1 MLLKDIFCQER
12 AIARL
17 QRAFAAGRLAH
28 AYIFAG
34 AEGVGKETT
43 ARAWARMLLCGNRV
57 EQKIP
62 EPFFDSCG
70 ECESC
75 RVFEGGGHPDYHLI
89 EKELRPY
96 TSRERGTEA
105 RKDLPISV
113 IREFL
118 VEKVAS
124 RPAMGG
130 FSIFVIRQSERLNT
144 SSQNALLKV
153 LEEPPKHCHIILLC
167 SRADRLLPTTLSRCQ
182 MIRFGPVD
190 QEHIIQA
197 LSGVGVGGAEAQYWA
212 RFCDGQLGEAITW
225 ATLEPKETTCYEIK
239 TRLVESLAKHQLSDS
254 LELAEWMLK
263 AARLIGEAL
272 AGKGQNSG
280 RTDMNRQAQKGLLRM
295 VIAAFSDAMKLASGG
310 PVEFINADQP
320 RRIEAIGRRFD
331 AEQSAGIIA
340 KVYESIR
347 WIEAN
352 VNEKLIFEQ
361 MLLNIAGSGII
372 SGLTT

>member
-1 MLLKDIFCQER
+1 MWHGHPARTCSAGMWQRHLADNLSGQTKEPMLLKDIFCQER

-153 LEEPPKHCHIILLC
+153 LEEPPKHCPVQPGGPAAADNIITLPDDPV
-167 SRADRLLPTTLSRCQ
+167 RAG
-182 MIRFGPVD
+182 GPGA
-190 QEHIIQA
+190 HYTG
-197 LSGVGVGGAEAQYWA
+197 LVGGWCGWRRGAILGTILRRPVGRGDHMGDTGAEGNHLLRNQDQAC
-212 RFCDGQLGEAITW
+212 RI
-225 ATLEPKETTCYEIK
+225 
-239 TRLVESLAKHQLSDS
+239 
-254 LELAEWMLK
+254 
-263 AARLIGEAL
+263 
-272 AGKGQNSG
+272 AGK
-280 RTDMNRQAQKGLLRM
+280 A
-295 VIAAFSDAMKLASGG
+295 
-310 PVEFINADQP
+310 PV
-320 RRIEAIGRRFD
+320 GC
-331 AEQSAGIIA
+331 
-340 KVYESIR
+340 
-347 WIEAN
+347 
-352 VNEKLIFEQ
+352 
-361 MLLNIAGSGII
+361 
-372 SGLTT
+372 

>member
-1 MLLKDIFCQER
+1 
-12 AIARL
+12 
-17 QRAFAAGRLAH
+17 
-28 AYIFAG
+28 
-34 AEGVGKETT
+34 
-43 ARAWARMLLCGNRV
+43 
-57 EQKIP
+57 
-62 EPFFDSCG
+62 
-70 ECESC
+70 
-75 RVFEGGGHPDYHLI
+75 
-89 EKELRPY
+89 
-96 TSRERGTEA
+96 
-105 RKDLPISV
+105 
-113 IREFL
+113 
-118 VEKVAS
+118 
-124 RPAMGG
+124 
-130 FSIFVIRQSERLNT
+130 
-144 SSQNALLKV
+144 
-153 LEEPPKHCHIILLC
+153 
-167 SRADRLLPTTLSRCQ
+167 
-182 MIRFGPVD
+182 
-190 QEHIIQA
+190 
-197 LSGVGVGGAEAQYWA
+197 
-212 RFCDGQLGEAITW
+212 
-225 ATLEPKETTCYEIK
+225 
-239 TRLVESLAKHQLSDS
+239 
-254 LELAEWMLK
+254 LK